1 MLQIK
6 PQFFLNPI
14 NTRNISSKAKIKIK
28 TKTIFNSIKIGIR
41 EGISIQ
47 KVPNFLINF
56 DNLIWV
62 KIFKLLGIITTSYIL
77 SSKFSLLKSYNIY
90 NLNFEIFIISSVIS
104 IIYLIYRIFYHFTVV
119 VYTFKLFK
127 NKQHWVVNTPKKQQ

>member
-14 NTRNISSKAKIKIK
+14 NTRNISSKAKIKIKIK

-56 DNLIWV
+56 DNLI
-62 KIFKLLGIITTSYIL
+62 
-77 SSKFSLLKSYNIY
+77 
-90 NLNFEIFIISSVIS
+90 
-104 IIYLIYRIFYHFTVV
+104 
-119 VYTFKLFK
+119 
-127 NKQHWVVNTPKKQQ
+127 

>member
-1 MLQIK
+1 M
-6 PQFFLNPI
+6 FSFL
-14 NTRNISSKAKIKIK
+14 RDIKIK

-127 NKQHWVVNTPKKQQ
+127 NKQHWVVNTPKKQQPKFPEPSD